1 MTYTEKQSDCV
12 AAVGGETIRAE
23 TIDVAPVITEPVDV
37 TPVITAIKHHLA
49 GLAKPFK
56 VRGSPDADYIH
67 AMQDMVQFVA
77 EMPVSLRRSAAGM
90 AMCYSMYYDG
100 SMVLD
105 RCRARM
111 ADLEQDMRAAVQE
124 IYKSRDHYDRD
135 EWYKFSHWI
144 GFLVYFD

>member
-1 MTYTEKQSDCV
+1 MTYTEKHSDCV
-12 AAVGGETIRAE
+12 AAVGGEQDAETVSAE
-23 TIDVAPVITEPVDV
+23 TIDVAPVIA
-37 TPVITAIKHHLA
+37 AIKHHLA
-49 GLAKPFK
+49 GLAKPFR
-56 VRGSPDADYIH
+56 VRGSPDEDYIH
-67 AMQDMVQFVA
+67 AMQNMVQFVA

-100 SMVLD
+100 SMGLD
-105 RCRARM
+105 WCRARM